1 MTMKYEEENYF
12 FETKIESSP
21 KRLLVLIIYDII
33 ENKKRVKFA
42 KHLEGYGTRVQK
54 SAFEAR
60 LTKKKYDKLM
70 KELPAYCGEE
80 DSIRV
85 YRITGQSQ
93 IHAFGKKEIPTDE
106 DDIIII

>member
-1 MTMKYEEENYF
+1 MIETENYF
-12 FETKIESSP
+12 FEVKVDSDSRKI
-21 KRLLVLIIYDII
+21 LVLIIYDII
-33 ENKKRVKFA
+33 ENKKRTKFA

-60 LTKKKYDKLM
+60 LTQKKYNNLM
-70 KELPAYCGEE
+70 EEIPRFCSSE

-93 IHAFGKKEIPTDE
+93 ISAWGTKEIPEDDE
-106 DDIIII
+106 DVIVI

>member
-1 MTMKYEEENYF
+1 MIETENYF
-12 FETKIESSP
+12 FEVKVDSDSRKI
-21 KRLLVLIIYDII
+21 LVLIIYDII
-33 ENKKRVKFA
+33 ENKKRTKFA

-60 LTKKKYDKLM
+60 LTQKKYNKLM
-70 KELPAYCGEE
+70 EEIPRFCSSE

-93 IHAFGKKEIPTDE
+93 ISAWGTKEIPEDDE
-106 DDIIII
+106 DVIVI